1 MKEIRLGDNANTSN
15 DNRHIEGYAIVFNS
29 LSNDLGG
36 FREIIERGAI
46 TDELINN
53 SDIVCLMNHDI
64 KKGLLARSY
73 HGRGSLKLD
82 IDEHG
87 LHYSFEAPKTA
98 LGDEVLE
105 GIRRGDISKCSF
117 AFVCGEDN
125 WTKDENGEYIRHVKK
140 IKNLYD
146 VSLVYHPAY
155 DETEVK
161 ADTRGLDELKAQ
173 EEANNIVK
181 ENSESDMNDKNDK
194 QELIS
199 QLQTILE
206 KLKTDEKPAEEQPV
220 EDEKPVEEK
229 GGCQKD
235 DKPVEEKADE
245 ETPKEDE
252 NPDKTEEVEDTPK
265 DDENPDAVVET
276 DEETENEN
284 ETEDEKTEDDKEQR
298 NNQNISTNMTKKFSL
313 IKAIND
319 VTNNRSLDEV
329 AKEVVRK
336 GVEEMR
342 KSGLAIAGSIQL
354 PVLETENEEM
364 RANGVLAQTAGAG
377 AENIAT
383 EKLDILEPLR
393 ANMVMS
399 QAGATYLTGLV
410 GNISI
415 PAYTG
420 SNVAWAG
427 EVAAAANG
435 AGDWSE
441 IKLQPHRLTAYV
453 DVSKEFLLQD
463 SNDAEAMLRRDII
476 AAIGNKLEATIL
488 GADAGTDEKPA
499 GLFDGV
505 SAMSTALKFG
515 DIVDAEAELDAANV
529 TGAYTYI
536 LSPKA
541 KAALRTLSKDA
552 GSGRFV
558 LEDGEIEGSK
568 ALVSSNVAAKGF
580 VVGDFTDY
588 VIAQWG
594 SIDIVC
600 DSYTKATEGKVRLVV
615 NAYFDA
621 KPRRATSFVKRILK

>member
-1 MKEIRLGDNANTSN
+1 MKEIRLGDNATSTSES
-15 DNRHIEGYAIVFNS
+15 RHIEGYAIVFNS

-36 FREIIERGAI
+36 FREIIEPTAI
-46 TDELINN
+46 DDELIKN
-53 SDIVCLMNHDI
+53 SDILCLMNHDI
-64 KKGLLARSY
+64 KRGVLARSY

-117 AFVCGEDN
+117 AFVCGEDV
-125 WTKDENGEYIRHVKK
+125 WDKDEKTGEYIRHVKK

-181 ENSESDMNDKNDK
+181 ENSESDMNDK
-194 QELIS
+194 QELIT

-206 KLKTDEKPAEEQPV
+206 KLKTDEKI
-220 EDEKPVEEK
+220 VEEK
-229 GGCQKD
+229 EGCQKD

-245 ETPKEDE
+245 TPKEDE
-252 NPDKTEEVEDTPK
+252 DKPVEDTPK
-265 DDENPDAVVET
+265 DENPVET
-276 DEETENEN
+276 DEETPKEEN
-284 ETEDEKTEDDKEQR
+284 ETEDEMPEDDKEQR
-298 NNQNISTNMTKKFSL
+298 NNQTIISTNMTKKFSL

-319 VTNNRSLDEV
+319 VTNNRSLDDV

-354 PVLETENEEM
+354 PVMENVDEEV
-364 RANGVLAQTAGAG
+364 RANGVLAQTAVAG

-420 SNVAWAG
+420 SNVGWAN

-505 SAMSTALKFG
+505 TAMTTAVKFG

-529 TGAYTYI
+529 SGAYTYI

-568 ALVSSNVAAKGF
+568 ALVSSNVTAKGF
-580 VVGDFTDY
+580 VVGDFSDY

-594 SIDIVC
+594 AIDLVV
-600 DSYTKATEGKVRLVV
+600 DNYTKATEGKVRLVV

>member
-1 MKEIRLGDNANTSN
+1 MKEIRIGDNATSTSES
-15 DNRHIEGYAIVFNS
+15 RHIEGYAIVFNS

-36 FREIIERGAI
+36 FREIIEQGAI
-46 TDELINN
+46 TDELIKN
-53 SDIVCLMNHDI
+53 SDILCLMNHDI
-64 KKGLLARSY
+64 KKGVLARSY
-73 HGRGSLKLD
+73 QGRGSLKLD
-82 IDEHG
+82 VDEHG

-155 DETEVK
+155 EETEVK

-173 EEANNIVK
+173 EKANNIVK
-181 ENSESDMNDKNDK
+181 ENSEDMNDK

-206 KLKTDEKPAEEQPV
+206 KLKTDEKT
-220 EDEKPVEEK
+220 VEEK
-229 GGCQKD
+229 ECEKT
-235 DKPVEEKADE
+235 VEEKADE
-245 ETPKEDE
+245 EIPKEC
-252 NPDKTEEVEDTPK
+252 DKPEEVEDTPK
-265 DDENPDAVVET
+265 DDENPDET
-276 DEETENEN
+276 DEETPKEENEN
-284 ETEDEKTEDDKEQR
+284 ETEDEMPEDDKEQR
-298 NNQNISTNMTKKFSL
+298 NNQNISTNMTKFSL

-319 VTNNRSLDEV
+319 VVNNRALDDV
-329 AKEVVRK
+329 AKEVVAK
-336 GVEEMR
+336 GIAEMR
-342 KSGLAIAGSIQL
+342 KSGLAVAGSIQL

-377 AENIAT
+377 MENIAT

-476 AAIGNKLEATIL
+476 AAIGNKLESTIL

-505 SAMSTALKFG
+505 TAMTTAVKFG

-529 TGAYTYI
+529 SGAYTYI

-568 ALVSSNVAAKGF
+568 ALVSSNVVAKGM

-594 SIDIVC
+594 AIDLVV
-600 DSYTKATEGKVRLVV
+600 DNYTKATEGKVRLVV

>member
-1 MKEIRLGDNANTSN
+1 
-15 DNRHIEGYAIVFNS
+15 
-29 LSNDLGG
+29 
-36 FREIIERGAI
+36 
-46 TDELINN
+46 
-53 SDIVCLMNHDI
+53 
-64 KKGLLARSY
+64 
-73 HGRGSLKLD
+73 
-82 IDEHG
+82 
-87 LHYSFEAPKTA
+87 
-98 LGDEVLE
+98 
-105 GIRRGDISKCSF
+105 
-117 AFVCGEDN
+117 
-125 WTKDENGEYIRHVKK
+125 
-140 IKNLYD
+140 
-146 VSLVYHPAY
+146 
-155 DETEVK
+155 
-161 ADTRGLDELKAQ
+161 
-173 EEANNIVK
+173 
-181 ENSESDMNDKNDK
+181 
-194 QELIS
+194 
-199 QLQTILE
+199 
-206 KLKTDEKPAEEQPV
+206 
-220 EDEKPVEEK
+220 
-229 GGCQKD
+229 
-235 DKPVEEKADE
+235 
-245 ETPKEDE
+245 
-252 NPDKTEEVEDTPK
+252 
-265 DDENPDAVVET
+265 
-276 DEETENEN
+276 
-284 ETEDEKTEDDKEQR
+284 
-298 NNQNISTNMTKKFSL
+298 MTKKFSL

-329 AKEVVRK
+329 AKEVVAK
-336 GVEEMR
+336 GVQEMR

-354 PVLETENEEM
+354 PVMETENEEM

-476 AAIGNKLEATIL
+476 AAIGNKLESTIL
-488 GADAGTDEKPA
+488 GADAGTDEKPE
-499 GLFDGV
+499 GLFNGV
-505 SAMSTALKFG
+505 TAMTTAVKFG

-529 TGAYTYI
+529 SGAYTYI

-568 ALVSSNVAAKGF
+568 ALVSSNVVAR
-580 VVGDFTDY
+580 V
-588 VIAQWG
+588 W
-594 SIDIVC
+594 
-600 DSYTKATEGKVRLVV
+600 L
-615 NAYFDA
+615 
-621 KPRRATSFVKRILK
+621 

>member
-1 MKEIRLGDNANTSN
+1 MKEIRLGDNANTSD

-36 FREIIERGAI
+36 FREIIEQGAI

-105 GIRRGDISKCSF
+105 GIRRGDIAKCSF

-155 DETEVK
+155 EETEVK

-173 EEANNIVK
+173 EANNIVK
-181 ENSESDMNDKNDK
+181 ENSEDMNDK
-194 QELIS
+194 QELIT

-206 KLKTDEKPAEEQPV
+206 KLKTDEKPVEEKEEKDEKPEEV
-220 EDEKPVEEK
+220 EKPVEDTP
-229 GGCQKD
+229 KD
-235 DKPVEEKADE
+235 DEKPVEEKADE
-245 ETPKEDE
+245 TPKEDEKPVEDTPKEDE
-252 NPDKTEEVEDTPK
+252 NPD
-265 DDENPDAVVET
+265 ET
-276 DEETENEN
+276 DKETENEN
-284 ETEDEKTEDDKEQR
+284 ETEDEEKPEDKEQR

-319 VTNNRSLDEV
+319 VTNNRSLDDV
-329 AKEVVRK
+329 AKEVVAK
-336 GVEEMR
+336 GIAEMR

-354 PVLETENEEM
+354 PVMETENEEM
-364 RANGVLAQTAGAG
+364 RANGVLAQTTGSG

-427 EVAAAANG
+427 ETAAAANG

-476 AAIGNKLEATIL
+476 AAIGNKLESTIL
-488 GADAGTDEKPA
+488 GSDAGTDEKPE
-499 GLFDGV
+499 GLFNGV
-505 SAMSTALKFG
+505 TAMTTAVKFG

-529 TGAYTYI
+529 SGAYTYI

-568 ALVSSNVAAKGF
+568 ALVSSNVAAKGL

-594 SIDIVC
+594 AIDLVI
-600 DSYTKATEGKVRLVV
+600 DNYTKATEGKVRLVV

>member
-1 MKEIRLGDNANTSN
+1 MKEIRLGDNATSTES
-15 DNRHIEGYAIVFNS
+15 RHIEGYAIVFNS

-36 FREIIERGAI
+36 FREIIEQGAI
-46 TDELINN
+46 TDELIKN
-53 SDIVCLMNHDI
+53 SDILCLMNHDI
-64 KKGLLARSY
+64 KKGVLARSY
-73 HGRGSLKLD
+73 QGRGSLKLE

-155 DETEVK
+155 EQTEVK

-181 ENSESDMNDKNDK
+181 ENSESDMNDK

-199 QLQTILE
+199 QLQDILE
-206 KLKTDEKPAEEQPV
+206 KLKT
-220 EDEKPVEEK
+220 DEKPVEEK

-235 DKPVEEKADE
+235 EKPVEEKADE
-245 ETPKEDE
+245 TQKEF
-252 NPDKTEEVEDTPK
+252 DKTEEVEDTPN
-265 DDENPDAVVET
+265 DENPDVVDET

-284 ETEDEKTEDDKEQR
+284 ETEDDKNEDDKEQR
-298 NNQNISTNMTKKFSL
+298 NNQTIISTNMTKKFSL

-354 PVLETENEEM
+354 PVMETENEEM
-364 RANGVLAQTAGAG
+364 RANGVLAQTATAG

-420 SNVAWAG
+420 SNVGWAG

-453 DVSKEFLLQD
+453 DVSREFLIQS

-488 GADAGTDEKPA
+488 GADAGTDEKPE
-499 GLFDGV
+499 GLFNGV
-505 SAMSTALKFG
+505 TAMTTALKFG

-529 TGAYTYI
+529 NGAYTYI

-568 ALVSSNVAAKGF
+568 ALVSSNVVAKGM
-580 VVGDFTDY
+580 VVGDFSDY

-594 SIDIVC
+594 AIDLVV
-600 DSYTKATEGKVRLVV
+600 DNYSKSTEGKVRLVV

-621 KPRRATSFVKRILK
+621 KPRRATSFIRRILK

>member
-1 MKEIRLGDNANTSN
+1 MKEIRLGDNATSTSES
-15 DNRHIEGYAIVFNS
+15 RHIEGYAIVFNS

-36 FREIIERGAI
+36 FREIIEQGAI
-46 TDELINN
+46 TDELIKN
-53 SDIVCLMNHDI
+53 SDILCLMNHDI
-64 KKGLLARSY
+64 KKGVLARSY
-73 HGRGSLKLD
+73 QGRGSLKLD

-105 GIRRGDISKCSF
+105 GIRRGDIAKCSF

-140 IKNLYD
+140 INKLYD

-181 ENSESDMNDKNDK
+181 ENSESDMNDK

-199 QLQTILE
+199 QLQDILE
-206 KLKTDEKPAEEQPV
+206 KLKTDEKT
-220 EDEKPVEEK
+220 VEEK
-229 GGCQKD
+229 GGCQKPEED

-245 ETPKEDE
+245 TPKEDE
-252 NPDKTEEVEDTPK
+252 EKPVEDQTVEDK
-265 DDENPDAVVET
+265 NPDAVDET

-284 ETEDEKTEDDKEQR
+284 ETEDKMPEDDKEQR
-298 NNQNISTNMTKKFSL
+298 NNQTIISTNMTKKFSL

-319 VTNNRSLDEV
+319 VTNNRALDDV

-354 PVLETENEEM
+354 PVLETENEEV

-377 AENIAT
+377 MENIAT

-420 SNVAWAG
+420 SNVGWAG

-453 DVSKEFLLQD
+453 DVSREFLIQ
-463 SNDAEAMLRRDII
+463 SSSDAEAMLRRDII

-488 GADAGTDEKPA
+488 GADAGTNEKPE
-499 GLFDGV
+499 GLFNGV
-505 SAMSTALKFG
+505 TAMTTALKFG

-529 TGAYTYI
+529 SGAYTYI

-568 ALVSSNVAAKGF
+568 ALVSSNVVAKGM

-594 SIDIVC
+594 AIDLVV
-600 DSYTKATEGKVRLVV
+600 DNYSVATEGKVRLVV

>member
-15 DNRHIEGYAIVFNS
+15 ENRHIEGYAIVFNS

-36 FREIIERGAI
+36 FREIIEQGAI
-46 TDELINN
+46 TDELIKN
-53 SDIVCLMNHDI
+53 SDILCLMNHDI
-64 KKGLLARSY
+64 KRGVLARSY
-73 HGRGSLKLD
+73 QGRGSLKLE

-87 LHYSFEAPKTA
+87 LHYSFDAPNTD

-155 DETEVK
+155 EETEAI

-181 ENSESDMNDKNDK
+181 ENSESDMNDK
-194 QELIS
+194 QELII
-199 QLQTILE
+199 QLQDILE
-206 KLKTDEKPAEEQPV
+206 KLKTDE
-220 EDEKPVEEK
+220 
-229 GGCQKD
+229 
-235 DKPVEEKADE
+235 KPVEEKADE
-245 ETPKEDE
+245 ETPKEDDE
-252 NPDKTEEVEDTPK
+252 KSVEDQTVE
-265 DDENPDAVVET
+265 DENPDET
-276 DEETENEN
+276 DKETENEN
-284 ETEDEKTEDDKEQR
+284 ETEDEMPEDDKEQR
-298 NNQNISTNMTKKFSL
+298 NNQTIISTNMTKKFSL

-354 PVLETENEEM
+354 PVMETENEEM

-377 AENIAT
+377 MENIAT

-505 SAMSTALKFG
+505 TAMTTAVKFA

-529 TGAYTYI
+529 SGAYTYI

-541 KAALRTLSKDA
+541 KAALRTLSKDS

-568 ALVSSNVAAKGF
+568 ALVSSNVVAKGL

-588 VIAQWG
+588 VSAQWG
-594 SIDIVC
+594 AIDLVV
-600 DSYTKATEGKVRLVV
+600 DNYTKATEGKVRLVV

-621 KPRRATSFVKRILK
+621 KPRRSTSFIKRILK

>member
-15 DNRHIEGYAIVFNS
+15 ENRHIEGYAMVFNS

-36 FREIIERGAI
+36 FREIIEQGAI
-46 TDELINN
+46 TEELIKN
-53 SDIVCLMNHDI
+53 SDILCLMNHDI
-64 KKGLLARSY
+64 KRGVLARSY
-73 HGRGSLKLD
+73 HGRGSLKLE

-87 LHYSFEAPKTA
+87 LHYSFDAPNTD

-117 AFVCGEDN
+117 AFVCGKDVWN
-125 WTKDENGEYIRHVKK
+125 KDEKTGEYIRHVKK

-155 DETEVK
+155 EETEVK

-173 EEANNIVK
+173 EDANNIVK
-181 ENSESDMNDKNDK
+181 ENSESDMNDK
-194 QELIS
+194 QELIT

-206 KLKTDEKPAEEQPV
+206 KLTTEEKPVEDTPK

-229 GGCQKD
+229 GDCMN
-235 DKPVEEKADE
+235 DKPVEKKAD

-252 NPDKTEEVEDTPK
+252 EKPVEDQTVE
-265 DDENPDAVVET
+265 DENTDAVVET
-276 DEETENEN
+276 DKETPKEENEN
-284 ETEDEKTEDDKEQR
+284 ETEDDKPEDDKEQR

-319 VTNNRSLDEV
+319 VTNNRSLDDV
-329 AKEVVRK
+329 AKEVVAK
-336 GVEEMR
+336 GIAEMR
-342 KSGLAIAGSIQL
+342 KSGLAVAGSIQL
-354 PVLETENEEM
+354 PVMETENEEV

-377 AENIAT
+377 MENIAT

-410 GNISI
+410 GNVSI

-427 EVAAAANG
+427 ETAAAANG

-505 SAMSTALKFG
+505 TAMTTAVKFG

-529 TGAYTYI
+529 NGAYTYI

-568 ALVSSNVAAKGF
+568 ALVSSNVTAKGF
-580 VVGDFTDY
+580 VVGDFSDY

-594 SIDIVC
+594 AIDLVV
-600 DSYTKATEGKVRLVV
+600 DNYTKATEGKVRLVV

>member
-1 MKEIRLGDNANTSN
+1 MKEIRLGDNATSTSES
-15 DNRHIEGYAIVFNS
+15 RHIEGYAIVFNS

-36 FREIIERGAI
+36 FREIIEQGAI
-46 TDELINN
+46 TDELIKN
-53 SDIVCLMNHDI
+53 SDILCLMNHDI
-64 KKGLLARSY
+64 KKGVLARSY
-73 HGRGSLKLD
+73 QGRGSLKLD

-117 AFVCGEDN
+117 AFVCGEDV
-125 WTKDENGEYIRHVKK
+125 WDKDEKTGEYIRHVKK

-155 DETEVK
+155 EETEVK

-181 ENSESDMNDKNDK
+181 ENSESDMNDK

-199 QLQTILE
+199 QLQDIIE
-206 KLKTDEKPAEEQPV
+206 KLKTDEKT
-220 EDEKPVEEK
+220 VEEK
-229 GGCQKD
+229 GGCQKPEED

-245 ETPKEDE
+245 TPKEDE
-252 NPDKTEEVEDTPK
+252 EKPVEDQTVE
-265 DDENPDAVVET
+265 DENPDAVDET

-284 ETEDEKTEDDKEQR
+284 ETEDKMSEDDKEQR
-298 NNQNISTNMTKKFSL
+298 NNQTIISTNMTKKFSL

-319 VTNNRSLDEV
+319 VTNNRALDDV

-342 KSGLAIAGSIQL
+342 KSGLAVAGSIQL
-354 PVLETENEEM
+354 PVMENVDEEV

-377 AENIAT
+377 MENIAT

-415 PAYTG
+415 PAYSG
-420 SNVAWAG
+420 SNVGWAG

-441 IKLQPHRLTAYV
+441 IKLQPHRITAYV
-453 DVSKEFLLQD
+453 DVSREFLIQS

-488 GADAGTDEKPA
+488 GADAGTNEKPE
-499 GLFDGV
+499 GLFNGV
-505 SAMSTALKFG
+505 TAMTTALKFG

-529 TGAYTYI
+529 SGAYTYI

-568 ALVSSNVAAKGF
+568 ALVSSNVVAKGM
-580 VVGDFTDY
+580 VVGDFSDY

-594 SIDIVC
+594 AIDLVV
-600 DSYTKATEGKVRLVV
+600 DNYSVATEGKVRLVV

>member
-15 DNRHIEGYAIVFNS
+15 ENRHIEGYAIVFNS

-36 FREIIERGAI
+36 FREIIEQGAI
-46 TDELINN
+46 TDELIKN
-53 SDIVCLMNHDI
+53 SDILCLMNHDI
-64 KKGLLARSY
+64 KKGVLARSY
-73 HGRGSLKLD
+73 QGRGSLKLE

-155 DETEVK
+155 EETEAI

-206 KLKTDEKPAEEQPV
+206 KLKTEEKPVEEK
-220 EDEKPVEEK
+220 ECDKTVEEK
-229 GGCQKD
+229 GGCQKPEED

-245 ETPKEDE
+245 TPKEC
-252 NPDKTEEVEDTPK
+252 DKTEEVEDTPK
-265 DDENPDAVVET
+265 DDENPDSVVEA
-276 DEETENEN
+276 DETPKEEN
-284 ETEDEKTEDDKEQR
+284 ETEDDKPEDDKEQR
-298 NNQNISTNMTKKFSL
+298 NNQTIISTNMTKKFSL

-354 PVLETENEEM
+354 PVMENADEEV
-364 RANGVLAQTAGAG
+364 RANGVLAQTATAG
-377 AENIAT
+377 MENIAT

-427 EVAAAANG
+427 ETAAAANG

-488 GADAGTDEKPA
+488 GSDAGTDEKPA

-505 SAMSTALKFG
+505 TAMTTALKFG

-529 TGAYTYI
+529 SGAYTYI

-568 ALVSSNVAAKGF
+568 ALVSSNVVAKGMI
-580 VVGDFTDY
+580 VGDFTDY

-594 SIDIVC
+594 AIDLVV
-600 DSYTKATEGKVRLVV
+600 DNYTKATEGKVRLVV

-621 KPRRATSFVKRILK
+621 KPRRAASFVKRILK

>member
-1 MKEIRLGDNANTSN
+1 MKEIRLGDNATSSES
-15 DNRHIEGYAIVFNS
+15 RHIEGYAIVFNS

-46 TDELINN
+46 TDELIKN

-117 AFVCGEDN
+117 AFVCGEDV
-125 WTKDENGEYIRHVKK
+125 WDKDEKTGEYIRHVKK

-181 ENSESDMNDKNDK
+181 ENSEDMNDK

-206 KLKTDEKPAEEQPV
+206 KLKTDDKT
-220 EDEKPVEEK
+220 VEEK
-229 GGCQKD
+229 ECDKPEEVE
-235 DKPVEEKADE
+235 KPVEEKADE
-245 ETPKEDE
+245 ETPKDE
-252 NPDKTEEVEDTPK
+252 KPVEDTPK
-265 DDENPDAVVET
+265 DDEDQTVEDENPDDT
-276 DEETENEN
+276 DEETQKEENEN
-284 ETEDEKTEDDKEQR
+284 ETEDDKPEDKEQR

-329 AKEVVRK
+329 AKEVVAK
-336 GVEEMR
+336 GIAEMR

-377 AENIAT
+377 MENIAT

-427 EVAAAANG
+427 ETAAAANG

-488 GADAGTDEKPA
+488 GSDAGTDEKPE
-499 GLFDGV
+499 GLFNGV
-505 SAMSTALKFG
+505 TAMTTAVKFG

-529 TGAYTYI
+529 NGAYTYI

-568 ALVSSNVAAKGF
+568 ALVSSNVTAKGF

-594 SIDIVC
+594 AIDLVV
-600 DSYTKATEGKVRLVV
+600 DNYTKATEGKVRLVV

>member
-1 MKEIRLGDNANTSN
+1 MKEIRLGDNATTSTSES
-15 DNRHIEGYAIVFNS
+15 RHIEGYAIVFNS

-36 FREIIERGAI
+36 FREIIEQGAI
-46 TDELINN
+46 TDELIKN
-53 SDIVCLMNHDI
+53 SDILCLMNHDI
-64 KKGLLARSY
+64 KKGVLARSY
-73 HGRGSLKLD
+73 QGRGSLKLD

-155 DETEVK
+155 EETEVK

-173 EEANNIVK
+173 EANNIVK
-181 ENSESDMNDKNDK
+181 ENSESDMNDK

-206 KLKTDEKPAEEQPV
+206 KLKTDEKP
-220 EDEKPVEEK
+220 VEEK
-229 GGCQKD
+229 GCQND

-245 ETPKEDE
+245 TPKED
-252 NPDKTEEVEDTPK
+252 DKTVEDTPK
-265 DDENPDAVVET
+265 DDTVVET
-276 DEETENEN
+276 DEETPKEENEN
-284 ETEDEKTEDDKEQR
+284 ETEDEMPEDDKEQR

-329 AKEVVRK
+329 AKEVVAK
-336 GVEEMR
+336 GIAEMR

-364 RANGVLAQTAGAG
+364 RANGVLAQTATAG
-377 AENIAT
+377 MENIAT

-410 GNISI
+410 GNVSI
-415 PAYTG
+415 PAYSG
-420 SNVAWAG
+420 SNVGWAG
-427 EVAAAANG
+427 ETAAAANG

-488 GADAGTDEKPA
+488 GSEAGTDEKPA

-505 SAMSTALKFG
+505 TAMTSAVKFA

-529 TGAYTYI
+529 SGAYTYI

-568 ALVSSNVAAKGF
+568 ALVSSNVTAKGL
-580 VVGDFTDY
+580 VVGNFSDY

-600 DSYTKATEGKVRLVV
+600 DAFTKATEGKVRLVV

-621 KPRRATSFVKRILK
+621 KPRRSTSFVKRILK

>member
-1 MKEIRLGDNANTSN
+1 MKEIRLGDNATTSTSES
-15 DNRHIEGYAIVFNS
+15 RHIEGYAMVFNS

-36 FREIIERGAI
+36 FREIIEQGAI

-87 LHYSFEAPKTA
+87 LHYSFESPKTA

-155 DETEVK
+155 EETEVK
-161 ADTRGLDELKAQ
+161 ADTRGLDELKSQ

-181 ENSESDMNDKNDK
+181 ENSEDMNDK
-194 QELIS
+194 QELIT

-206 KLKTDEKPAEEQPV
+206 KLKTDEKTVEEK
-220 EDEKPVEEK
+220 ECEKPVEEK
-229 GGCQKD
+229 GDCMN
-235 DKPVEEKADE
+235 DKTVEEKADE
-245 ETPKEDE
+245 TPKED
-252 NPDKTEEVEDTPK
+252 DKSVEDTPN
-265 DDENPDAVVET
+265 DDVVDET
-276 DEETENEN
+276 DEETPKEEN
-284 ETEDEKTEDDKEQR
+284 ETEDEEKPEDKEQR

-313 IKAIND
+313 VKAIND
-319 VTNNRSLDEV
+319 VVNNRSLDDV

-342 KSGLAIAGSIQL
+342 KSGLAVAGSIQL
-354 PVLETENEEM
+354 PVMETENEEM
-364 RANGVLAQTAGAG
+364 RANGVLAQTATAG

-410 GNISI
+410 GNVSI

-427 EVAAAANG
+427 ETAAATNG

-453 DVSKEFLLQD
+453 DVSREFLIQS

-488 GADAGTDEKPA
+488 GSEAGTNEKPA

-505 SAMSTALKFG
+505 TAMTTALKFG

-529 TGAYTYI
+529 NGAYTYI

-568 ALVSSNVAAKGF
+568 ALVSSNVVAKGM

-594 SIDIVC
+594 AIDLVV
-600 DSYTKATEGKVRLVV
+600 DNYSVATEGKVRLVV

-621 KPRRATSFVKRILK
+621 KPRRASSFVKRILK

>member
-1 MKEIRLGDNANTSN
+1 MKEIRLGDNATSTSES
-15 DNRHIEGYAIVFNS
+15 RHIEGYAIVFNS

-36 FREIIERGAI
+36 FREIIEPTAI
-46 TDELINN
+46 DDELIKN
-53 SDIVCLMNHDI
+53 SDIVCLKNHNI
-64 KKGLLARSY
+64 KLGILARSY
-73 HGRGSLKLD
+73 HGRGSLKLE

-87 LHYSFEAPKTA
+87 LHYSFDAPHTQF
-98 LGDEVLE
+98 GDEVLE
-105 GIRRGDISKCSF
+105 MVKRGDIAKCSF
-117 AFVCGEDN
+117 AFVCGEDV
-125 WTKDENGEYIRHVKK
+125 WDKDENGEYIRHVKK

-155 DETEVK
+155 EETEAI
-161 ADTRGLDELKAQ
+161 ADTRGLDELKAK
-173 EEANNIVK
+173 EANNIVK
-181 ENSESDMNDKNDK
+181 ENSESDMNDK
-194 QELIS
+194 QELIT

-206 KLKTDEKPAEEQPV
+206 KLKTDEKPVEEK
-220 EDEKPVEEK
+220 EEKDEKPEEVEDTPKE
-229 GGCQKD
+229 D
-235 DKPVEEKADE
+235 DKPVEENAD

-252 NPDKTEEVEDTPK
+252 KPEEVEDTPK
-265 DDENPDAVVET
+265 DENPDET
-276 DEETENEN
+276 DKETENEN
-284 ETEDEKTEDDKEQR
+284 ETEDEEKPEDKEQR

-329 AKEVVRK
+329 AKEVVAK
-336 GVEEMR
+336 GVQEMR

-354 PVLETENEEM
+354 PVMETENEEM

-399 QAGATYLTGLV
+399 KAGATYLTGLV

-427 EVAAAANG
+427 ETAAAANG

-476 AAIGNKLEATIL
+476 AAIGNKLESTIL
-488 GADAGTDEKPA
+488 GADAGTDEKPE
-499 GLFDGV
+499 GLFNGV
-505 SAMSTALKFG
+505 TAMTTAVKFG

-529 TGAYTYI
+529 SGAYTYI

-568 ALVSSNVAAKGF
+568 ALVSSNVAAKGL

-594 SIDIVC
+594 AIDLVC
-600 DSYTKATEGKVRLVV
+600 DSFTRATEGKVRLVV

>member
-1 MKEIRLGDNANTSN
+1 MKEIRLGDSATSTSES
-15 DNRHIEGYAIVFNS
+15 RHIEGYAIVFNS

-36 FREIIERGAI
+36 FREIIEPTAI
-46 TDELINN
+46 DDELIKN
-53 SDIVCLMNHDI
+53 SDIVCLFNHDI

-73 HGRGSLKLD
+73 HGRGSLKLE

-87 LHYSFEAPKTA
+87 LHYSFDAPNTKF
-98 LGDEVLE
+98 GNEILE
-105 GIRRGDISKCSF
+105 MVRRGDVAKCSF
-117 AFVCGEDN
+117 AFVCGEDV
-125 WTKDENGEYIRHVKK
+125 WDKDEKTGEYIRRVKK

-155 DETEVK
+155 EETEAI

-173 EEANNIVK
+173 EANNIVK
-181 ENSESDMNDKNDK
+181 EKSESDMNDK

-199 QLQTILE
+199 QLQDILE
-206 KLKTDEKPAEEQPV
+206 KLKT
-220 EDEKPVEEK
+220 DEKPVEEK
-229 GGCQKD
+229 GGCQKPEED
-235 DKPVEEKADE
+235 DKTVEEKADE
-245 ETPKEDE
+245 TPKED
-252 NPDKTEEVEDTPK
+252 DKPVEDTPK
-265 DDENPDAVVET
+265 DENPDAVVEA

-284 ETEDEKTEDDKEQR
+284 ETEDDKPEDDKEQR
-298 NNQNISTNMTKKFSL
+298 NNQTIISTNMTKKFSL

-329 AKEVVRK
+329 AKEVVAK
-336 GVEEMR
+336 GIAEMR

-354 PVLETENEEM
+354 PVMENADEEV

-377 AENIAT
+377 MENIAT

-415 PAYTG
+415 PAYSG

-427 EVAAAANG
+427 ETAAAANG

-505 SAMSTALKFG
+505 TAMTTAVKFG

-568 ALVSSNVAAKGF
+568 ALVSSNVTAKGF
-580 VVGDFTDY
+580 VVGDFSDY

-621 KPRRATSFVKRILK
+621 KPRRAASFVKRILK

>member
-1 MKEIRLGDNANTSN
+1 MKEIRLGDSATSTSES
-15 DNRHIEGYAIVFNS
+15 RHIEGYAIVFNS

-36 FREIIERGAI
+36 FREIIEPTAI
-46 TDELINN
+46 DDELIKN
-53 SDIVCLMNHDI
+53 SDIVCLKNHNI
-64 KKGLLARSY
+64 KLGILARSY
-73 HGRGSLKLD
+73 HGRGSLKLE

-87 LHYSFEAPKTA
+87 LHYSFDAPHTQF
-98 LGDEVLE
+98 GDEVLE
-105 GIRRGDISKCSF
+105 MVKRGDIAKCSF
-117 AFVCGEDN
+117 AFVCGEDV
-125 WTKDENGEYIRHVKK
+125 WDKDEKTGEYIRRVKK

-155 DETEVK
+155 EETEAI

-181 ENSESDMNDKNDK
+181 ENSESDMNDK
-194 QELIS
+194 QELIT

-206 KLKTDEKPAEEQPV
+206 KLKTDEKPVEEK
-220 EDEKPVEEK
+220 ECDKPVEEK
-229 GGCQKD
+229 GGCQKPEED

-245 ETPKEDE
+245 TPKEDDE
-252 NPDKTEEVEDTPK
+252 KPVEDTPK
-265 DDENPDAVVET
+265 DDENPDSVVEA
-276 DEETENEN
+276 DETPKEENEN
-284 ETEDEKTEDDKEQR
+284 ETEDEEKPEDKEQR
-298 NNQNISTNMTKKFSL
+298 NNQTIISTNMTKKFSL

-354 PVLETENEEM
+354 PVMETENEEM
-364 RANGVLAQTAGAG
+364 RANGVLAQTATAG

-453 DVSKEFLLQD
+453 DVSREFLIQS

-488 GADAGTDEKPA
+488 GADAGTNEKPE
-499 GLFDGV
+499 GLFNGV
-505 SAMSTALKFG
+505 TAMTTALKFG
-515 DIVDAEAELDAANV
+515 DIVDAEAELDSANV
-529 TGAYTYI
+529 SGAYTYI

-558 LEDGEIEGSK
+558 LEDNEIEGSK
-568 ALVSSNVAAKGF
+568 ALVSSNVVAKGM
-580 VVGDFTDY
+580 VVGDFSDY

-594 SIDIVC
+594 AIDLVV
-600 DSYTKATEGKVRLVV
+600 DNYSVATEGKVRLVV

>member
-1 MKEIRLGDNANTSN
+1 MKEIRLGDNATTS
-15 DNRHIEGYAIVFNS
+15 DSRHIEGYAIVFNS

-36 FREIIERGAI
+36 FREIIEQGAI
-46 TDELINN
+46 TDELIKN
-53 SDIVCLMNHDI
+53 SDILCLMNHDI
-64 KKGLLARSY
+64 KKGVLARSY
-73 HGRGSLKLD
+73 QGRGSLKLD

-87 LHYSFEAPKTA
+87 LHYSFDAPKTA

-105 GIRRGDISKCSF
+105 GIRRGDIAKCSF

-140 IKNLYD
+140 INKLYD

-155 DETEVK
+155 EETEVK

-181 ENSESDMNDKNDK
+181 ENSEDMKDK
-194 QELIS
+194 QELIT
-199 QLQTILE
+199 QLQDILE
-206 KLKTDEKPAEEQPV
+206 KLKTDEKPVEEK
-220 EDEKPVEEK
+220 ECDKPVEEK
-229 GGCQKD
+229 GCQKD
-235 DKPVEEKADE
+235 ETVEEKADE
-245 ETPKEDE
+245 TPKED
-252 NPDKTEEVEDTPK
+252 DKTVEDTPN
-265 DDENPDAVVET
+265 DENPDAVVEA
-276 DEETENEN
+276 DETPKEEN
-284 ETEDEKTEDDKEQR
+284 ETEDEEKPEDKEQR
-298 NNQNISTNMTKKFSL
+298 NNQNNSTIMTKKFSL

-319 VTNNRSLDEV
+319 VTNNRSLDDV
-329 AKEVVRK
+329 AKEVVAK
-336 GVEEMR
+336 GIAEMR

-354 PVLETENEEM
+354 PVLENVDEEV

-377 AENIAT
+377 MENIAT

-410 GNISI
+410 GNVSI

-420 SNVAWAG
+420 SNVGWAG
-427 EVAAAANG
+427 EVAAASNG

-453 DVSKEFLLQD
+453 DVSREFLIQS

-488 GADAGTDEKPA
+488 GSEAGTDEKPA

-505 SAMSTALKFG
+505 TAMTTAVKFA

-529 TGAYTYI
+529 SGAYTYI

-594 SIDIVC
+594 AIDLVV
-600 DSYTKATEGKVRLVV
+600 DNYSKSTEGKVRLVV

-621 KPRRATSFVKRILK
+621 KPRRSTSFVKRILK

>member
-1 MKEIRLGDNANTSN
+1 MKEIRLGDNATSTSES
-15 DNRHIEGYAIVFNS
+15 RHIEGYAIVFNS

-36 FREIIERGAI
+36 FREIIEQGAI
-46 TDELINN
+46 TDELIKN
-53 SDIVCLMNHDI
+53 SDILCLMNHDI
-64 KKGLLARSY
+64 KRGVLARSY
-73 HGRGSLKLD
+73 QGRGSLKLE

-87 LHYSFEAPKTA
+87 LHYSFDAPNTD

-155 DETEVK
+155 EETEVK

-181 ENSESDMNDKNDK
+181 ENSESDMNDK

-199 QLQTILE
+199 QLQDILE
-206 KLKTDEKPAEEQPV
+206 KLKTDEKP
-220 EDEKPVEEK
+220 VEEN
-229 GGCQKD
+229 
-235 DKPVEEKADE
+235 ADE

-252 NPDKTEEVEDTPK
+252 EKPVEDTPN
-265 DDENPDAVVET
+265 DENPDVVDET

-284 ETEDEKTEDDKEQR
+284 ETEDDKPEDDKEQR
-298 NNQNISTNMTKKFSL
+298 NNQTIISTNMTKKFSL

-319 VTNNRSLDEV
+319 VTNNRSLDDV
-329 AKEVVRK
+329 AKEVVKK
-336 GVEEMR
+336 GAEEMR
-342 KSGLAIAGSIQL
+342 KSGLAVAGSIQL
-354 PVLETENEEM
+354 PVMETENEEM

-377 AENIAT
+377 MENIAT

-505 SAMSTALKFG
+505 TAMTTAVKFG

-529 TGAYTYI
+529 SGAYTYI

-594 SIDIVC
+594 AIDLVV
-600 DSYTKATEGKVRLVV
+600 DNYTKATEGKVRLVV

>member
-1 MKEIRLGDNANTSN
+1 M
-15 DNRHIEGYAIVFNS
+15 
-29 LSNDLGG
+29 
-36 FREIIERGAI
+36 
-46 TDELINN
+46 
-53 SDIVCLMNHDI
+53 
-64 KKGLLARSY
+64 
-73 HGRGSLKLD
+73 
-82 IDEHG
+82 
-87 LHYSFEAPKTA
+87 
-98 LGDEVLE
+98 
-105 GIRRGDISKCSF
+105 
-117 AFVCGEDN
+117 
-125 WTKDENGEYIRHVKK
+125 
-140 IKNLYD
+140 
-146 VSLVYHPAY
+146 
-155 DETEVK
+155 
-161 ADTRGLDELKAQ
+161 
-173 EEANNIVK
+173 
-181 ENSESDMNDKNDK
+181 NDK

-199 QLQTILE
+199 QLQDILE
-206 KLKTDEKPAEEQPV
+206 KLTTEEKPVEDTPK

-229 GGCQKD
+229 GDCMN
-235 DKPVEEKADE
+235 DKPVEKKAD

-252 NPDKTEEVEDTPK
+252 EKPVEDQTVE
-265 DDENPDAVVET
+265 DENTDAVVET
-276 DEETENEN
+276 DKETPKEENEN
-284 ETEDEKTEDDKEQR
+284 ETEDDKPEDDKEQR

-319 VTNNRSLDEV
+319 VTNNRSLDDV
-329 AKEVVRK
+329 AKEVVAK
-336 GVEEMR
+336 GIAEMR
-342 KSGLAIAGSIQL
+342 KSGLAVAGSIQL
-354 PVLETENEEM
+354 PVMETENEEV
-364 RANGVLAQTAGAG
+364 RANGVLAQTATAG

-410 GNISI
+410 GNVSI

-420 SNVAWAG
+420 SNVGWAG

-453 DVSKEFLLQD
+453 DVSREFLIQS

-488 GADAGTDEKPA
+488 GADAGTDEKPE
-499 GLFDGV
+499 GLFNGV
-505 SAMSTALKFG
+505 TAMTSAVKFG

-568 ALVSSNVAAKGF
+568 ALVSSNVVAKGL
-580 VVGDFTDY
+580 VVGDFSDY

-594 SIDIVC
+594 AIDLVV
-600 DSYTKATEGKVRLVV
+600 DNYSKSTEGKVRLVV

>member
-1 MKEIRLGDNANTSN
+1 MKEIRLGDNATSTSES
-15 DNRHIEGYAIVFNS
+15 RHIEGYAIVFNS

-36 FREIIERGAI
+36 FREIIEQGAI
-46 TDELINN
+46 TEELIKN
-53 SDIVCLMNHDI
+53 SDIICLMNHDI
-64 KKGLLARSY
+64 KRGVLARSY

-125 WTKDENGEYIRHVKK
+125 WTKDENGEYTRHVKK

-181 ENSESDMNDKNDK
+181 ENSESDMNDK
-194 QELIS
+194 QELIT

-206 KLKTDEKPAEEQPV
+206 KLKTDEKPVEEK
-220 EDEKPVEEK
+220 ECDKPVEEK
-229 GGCQKD
+229 GGCQKPEED

-245 ETPKEDE
+245 TPKEC
-252 NPDKTEEVEDTPK
+252 DKTEEVEDTPK

-284 ETEDEKTEDDKEQR
+284 ETEDDKTEDDKEQR
-298 NNQNISTNMTKKFSL
+298 NNQTIISTNMTKKFSL

-354 PVLETENEEM
+354 PVMETENEEM

-488 GADAGTDEKPA
+488 GSDAGTDEKPA

-505 SAMSTALKFG
+505 TAMTTALKFG

-568 ALVSSNVAAKGF
+568 ALVSSNVVAKGM

-594 SIDIVC
+594 AIDIVC
-600 DSYTKATEGKVRLVV
+600 DSFTKATEGKVRLVV

-621 KPRRATSFVKRILK
+621 KPRRADAFVKKVLK

>member
-1 MKEIRLGDNANTSN
+1 MKEIRLGDNANTSD

-36 FREIIERGAI
+36 FREIIEQGAI

-105 GIRRGDISKCSF
+105 GIRRGDIAKCSF

-155 DETEVK
+155 EETEVK

-173 EEANNIVK
+173 EANNIVK
-181 ENSESDMNDKNDK
+181 ENSEDMNDK
-194 QELIS
+194 QELIT
-199 QLQTILE
+199 QLQTIIE
-206 KLKTDEKPAEEQPV
+206 KLKTDEKPVEEKEEKDEKPEEV
-220 EDEKPVEEK
+220 EKPVEDTP
-229 GGCQKD
+229 KD
-235 DKPVEEKADE
+235 DEKPVEEKADE
-245 ETPKEDE
+245 TPKEDDKPVEDTPKEDE
-252 NPDKTEEVEDTPK
+252 NPD
-265 DDENPDAVVET
+265 ET
-276 DEETENEN
+276 DEETPKEENEN
-284 ETEDEKTEDDKEQR
+284 ETEDEEKPEDKEQR

-319 VTNNRSLDEV
+319 VTNNRSLDDV
-329 AKEVVRK
+329 AKEVVAK
-336 GVEEMR
+336 GIAEMR

-354 PVLETENEEM
+354 PVMETENEEM

-427 EVAAAANG
+427 ETAAAANG

-476 AAIGNKLEATIL
+476 AAIGNKLESTIL
-488 GADAGTDEKPA
+488 GSDAGTDEKPE
-499 GLFDGV
+499 GLFNGV
-505 SAMSTALKFG
+505 TAMTTAVKFG
-515 DIVDAEAELDAANV
+515 DIVDAEAELDAANIS
-529 TGAYTYI
+529 GAYTYI

-568 ALVSSNVAAKGF
+568 ALVSSNVAAKGL

-594 SIDIVC
+594 AIDLVV
-600 DSYTKATEGKVRLVV
+600 DNYTKATEGKVRLVV

>member
-36 FREIIERGAI
+36 FREIIEQGAI
-46 TDELINN
+46 TDELIKN
-53 SDIVCLMNHDI
+53 SDILCLMNHDI
-64 KKGLLARSY
+64 KRGVLARSY
-73 HGRGSLKLD
+73 QGRGSLKLD

-87 LHYSFEAPKTA
+87 LHYSFEAPKTD

-181 ENSESDMNDKNDK
+181 EKSESDMNDK
-194 QELIS
+194 QELIT

-206 KLKTDEKPAEEQPV
+206 KLKTDDKTVEEKEC
-220 EDEKPVEEK
+220 DKTVEEK
-229 GGCQKD
+229 GGCQKTEED

-245 ETPKEDE
+245 ETPRECDE
-252 NPDKTEEVEDTPK
+252 KPVEDTPK
-265 DDENPDAVVET
+265 DDENPDDT
-276 DEETENEN
+276 DDETENEN
-284 ETEDEKTEDDKEQR
+284 ETEDDKTEDDKEQR
-298 NNQNISTNMTKKFSL
+298 NNQTIISTNMTKKFSL

-354 PVLETENEEM
+354 PVMETENEEM

-377 AENIAT
+377 MENIAT

-476 AAIGNKLEATIL
+476 AAIGNKLESTIL

-505 SAMSTALKFG
+505 TAMTTAVKFG

-529 TGAYTYI
+529 SGAYTYI

-568 ALVSSNVAAKGF
+568 ALVSSNVVTKGM

-594 SIDIVC
+594 AIDLVV
-600 DSYTKATEGKVRLVV
+600 DNYTKATEGKVRLVV

>member
-15 DNRHIEGYAIVFNS
+15 DNRHIEGYAMVFNS

-36 FREIIERGAI
+36 FREIIEQGAI
-46 TDELINN
+46 TEELIKN
-53 SDIVCLMNHDI
+53 SDILCLMNHDI
-64 KKGLLARSY
+64 KRGVLARSY
-73 HGRGSLKLD
+73 QGRGSLKLE

-87 LHYSFEAPKTA
+87 LHYSFDAPNTD

-140 IKNLYD
+140 IKKLYD

-155 DETEVK
+155 EETEVK

-173 EEANNIVK
+173 EKANNIVK
-181 ENSESDMNDKNDK
+181 ENSESDMNDK
-194 QELIS
+194 QELIT
-199 QLQTILE
+199 QLQDILE
-206 KLKTDEKPAEEQPV
+206 KLKTDEKP
-220 EDEKPVEEK
+220 VEEK
-229 GGCQKD
+229 EY
-235 DKPVEEKADE
+235 DKTVEEKADE
-245 ETPKEDE
+245 TPKEDE
-252 NPDKTEEVEDTPK
+252 EKPVEDTPN
-265 DDENPDAVVET
+265 DENPDVVDET
-276 DEETENEN
+276 DKETENEN
-284 ETEDEKTEDDKEQR
+284 ETEDEMPEDDKEQR
-298 NNQNISTNMTKKFSL
+298 NKQNNSTIMTKKFSL

-319 VTNNRSLDEV
+319 VVNNRALDDV
-329 AKEVVRK
+329 AKEVVAK
-336 GVEEMR
+336 GVQEMR
-342 KSGLAIAGSIQL
+342 KSGLAVAGSIQL
-354 PVLETENEEM
+354 PVMETENEEM

-476 AAIGNKLEATIL
+476 AAIGNKLESTIL

-505 SAMSTALKFG
+505 TAMTTAVKFG

-529 TGAYTYI
+529 SGAYTYI

-568 ALVSSNVAAKGF
+568 ALVSSNVVAKGM

-594 SIDIVC
+594 AIDLVV
-600 DSYTKATEGKVRLVV
+600 DNYTKATEGKVRLVV

>member
-15 DNRHIEGYAIVFNS
+15 DNRHIEGYAMVFNS

-36 FREIIERGAI
+36 FREIIEQGAI
-46 TDELINN
+46 TEELIKN
-53 SDIVCLMNHDI
+53 SDILCLMNHDI
-64 KKGLLARSY
+64 KRGVLARSY
-73 HGRGSLKLD
+73 QGRGSLKLE

-87 LHYSFEAPKTA
+87 LHYSFDAPNTD

-140 IKNLYD
+140 IKKLYD

-155 DETEVK
+155 EETEVK

-173 EEANNIVK
+173 EKANNIVK
-181 ENSESDMNDKNDK
+181 ENSESDMNDK
-194 QELIS
+194 QELIT
-199 QLQTILE
+199 QLQDILE
-206 KLKTDEKPAEEQPV
+206 KLKTDEKP
-220 EDEKPVEEK
+220 VEEK
-229 GGCQKD
+229 EY
-235 DKPVEEKADE
+235 DKTVEEKADE
-245 ETPKEDE
+245 TPKEDE
-252 NPDKTEEVEDTPK
+252 EKPVEDTPN
-265 DDENPDAVVET
+265 DENPDVVDET
-276 DEETENEN
+276 DKETENEN
-284 ETEDEKTEDDKEQR
+284 ETEDEMPEDDKEQR
-298 NNQNISTNMTKKFSL
+298 NKQNNSTIMTKKFSL

-319 VTNNRSLDEV
+319 VVNNRALDDV
-329 AKEVVRK
+329 AKEVVAK
-336 GVEEMR
+336 GVQEMR
-342 KSGLAIAGSIQL
+342 KSGLAVAGSIQL
-354 PVLETENEEM
+354 PVMETENEEM

-476 AAIGNKLEATIL
+476 AAIGNKLESTIL

-505 SAMSTALKFG
+505 TAMTTAVKFG

-529 TGAYTYI
+529 SGVYTYI

-568 ALVSSNVAAKGF
+568 ALVSSNVVAKGM

-594 SIDIVC
+594 AIDLVV
-600 DSYTKATEGKVRLVV
+600 DNYTKATEGKVRLVV

>member
-1 MKEIRLGDNANTSN
+1 MKEIRLGDNATSTSES
-15 DNRHIEGYAIVFNS
+15 RHIEGYAIVFNS

-36 FREIIERGAI
+36 FREIIEPTAI
-46 TDELINN
+46 DDELIKN
-53 SDIVCLMNHDI
+53 SDILCLMNHDI
-64 KKGLLARSY
+64 KRGVLARSY

-181 ENSESDMNDKNDK
+181 ENSESDMNDK
-194 QELIS
+194 QELIT

-206 KLKTDEKPAEEQPV
+206 KLTTEEKPVEDTPK

-229 GGCQKD
+229 GDCMN
-235 DKPVEEKADE
+235 DKPVEKKAD

-252 NPDKTEEVEDTPK
+252 EKPVEDQTVE
-265 DDENPDAVVET
+265 DENTDAVVET
-276 DEETENEN
+276 DKETPKEENEN
-284 ETEDEKTEDDKEQR
+284 ETEDDKPEDDKEQR

-319 VTNNRSLDEV
+319 VTNNRSLDDV
-329 AKEVVRK
+329 AKEVVAK
-336 GVEEMR
+336 GIAEMR
-342 KSGLAIAGSIQL
+342 KSGLAVAGSIQL
-354 PVLETENEEM
+354 PVMETENEEV

-377 AENIAT
+377 MENIAT

-410 GNISI
+410 GNVSI

-427 EVAAAANG
+427 ETAAAANG

-488 GADAGTDEKPA
+488 GSEAGTDEKPA

-505 SAMSTALKFG
+505 TAMTTAVKFG

-529 TGAYTYI
+529 SGAYTYI

-568 ALVSSNVAAKGF
+568 ALVSSNVVAKGL
-580 VVGDFTDY
+580 VVGDFSDY

-594 SIDIVC
+594 AIDLVV
-600 DSYTKATEGKVRLVV
+600 DNYTKATEGKVRLVV

>member
-1 MKEIRLGDNANTSN
+1 MKEIRLGDNATSTSES
-15 DNRHIEGYAIVFNS
+15 RHIEGYAIVFNS

-117 AFVCGEDN
+117 AFVCGEDV
-125 WTKDENGEYIRHVKK
+125 WDKDENGEYIRHVKK

-155 DETEVK
+155 EETEVK

-173 EEANNIVK
+173 EANNIVK
-181 ENSESDMNDKNDK
+181 ENSEDMNDK

-206 KLKTDEKPAEEQPV
+206 KLKTDEKPVEEK
-220 EDEKPVEEK
+220 EEKDEKPEEVEDTPKE
-229 GGCQKD
+229 D

-252 NPDKTEEVEDTPK
+252 EKPVEEQPVED
-265 DDENPDAVVET
+265 ENTDET

-284 ETEDEKTEDDKEQR
+284 ETEDEEKPEDKEQR

-329 AKEVVRK
+329 AKEVVAK
-336 GVEEMR
+336 GVQEMR
-342 KSGLAIAGSIQL
+342 KSGLAVAGSIQL

-427 EVAAAANG
+427 ETAAAANG

-476 AAIGNKLEATIL
+476 AAIGNKLESTIL

-505 SAMSTALKFG
+505 TAMTTAVKFG

-529 TGAYTYI
+529 SGAYTYI

-580 VVGDFTDY
+580 VVGDFNDY

-594 SIDIVC
+594 AIDLVV
-600 DSYTKATEGKVRLVV
+600 DNYTKATEGKVRLVV

>member
-1 MKEIRLGDNANTSN
+1 MKEIRLGDSATSTSES
-15 DNRHIEGYAIVFNS
+15 RHIEGYAIVFNS

-36 FREIIERGAI
+36 FREIIEPTAI
-46 TDELINN
+46 DDELIKN
-53 SDIVCLMNHDI
+53 SDIVCLFNHDI

-73 HGRGSLKLD
+73 HGRGSLKLE

-87 LHYSFEAPKTA
+87 LHYSFDAPNTKF
-98 LGDEVLE
+98 GNEILE
-105 GIRRGDISKCSF
+105 MVRRGDVAKCSF
-117 AFVCGEDN
+117 AFVCGEDV
-125 WTKDENGEYIRHVKK
+125 WDKDEKTGEYIRRVKK

-155 DETEVK
+155 EETEAI

-173 EEANNIVK
+173 EANNIVK
-181 ENSESDMNDKNDK
+181 EKSESDMNDK

-199 QLQTILE
+199 QLQDILE
-206 KLKTDEKPAEEQPV
+206 KLKT
-220 EDEKPVEEK
+220 DEKPVEEK
-229 GGCQKD
+229 GGCQKPEED
-235 DKPVEEKADE
+235 DKTVEEKADE
-245 ETPKEDE
+245 TPKED
-252 NPDKTEEVEDTPK
+252 DKPVEDTPK
-265 DDENPDAVVET
+265 DENPDAVVEA

-284 ETEDEKTEDDKEQR
+284 ETEDDKPEDDKEQR
-298 NNQNISTNMTKKFSL
+298 NNQTIISTNMTKKFSL

-329 AKEVVRK
+329 AKEVVAK
-336 GVEEMR
+336 GIAEMR
-342 KSGLAIAGSIQL
+342 KSGLAVAGSIQL
-354 PVLETENEEM
+354 PVMENADEEV

-377 AENIAT
+377 MENIAT

-415 PAYTG
+415 PAYSG

-427 EVAAAANG
+427 ETAAAANG

-505 SAMSTALKFG
+505 TAMTTAVKFG

-568 ALVSSNVAAKGF
+568 ALVSSNVTAKGF
-580 VVGDFTDY
+580 VVGDFSDY

-621 KPRRATSFVKRILK
+621 KPRRAASFVKRILK

>member
-1 MKEIRLGDNANTSN
+1 MKEIRLGDNATSTSES
-15 DNRHIEGYAIVFNS
+15 RHIEGYAIVFNS

-36 FREIIERGAI
+36 FREIIEQGAI
-46 TDELINN
+46 TDELIKN
-53 SDIVCLMNHDI
+53 SDIICLMNHDI
-64 KKGLLARSY
+64 KRGVLARSY
-73 HGRGSLKLD
+73 QGRGSLKLD

-181 ENSESDMNDKNDK
+181 ENSESDMNDK

-199 QLQTILE
+199 QLQDILE
-206 KLKTDEKPAEEQPV
+206 KLKT
-220 EDEKPVEEK
+220 DEKPVEEK
-229 GGCQKD
+229 GGCQKTEED

-245 ETPKEDE
+245 ETPKEDDE
-252 NPDKTEEVEDTPK
+252 KPVEDTQK
-265 DDENPDAVVET
+265 DDENPDVVVET
-276 DEETENEN
+276 DEETPKEENEN
-284 ETEDEKTEDDKEQR
+284 ETEDDKTEDNKEQR
-298 NNQNISTNMTKKFSL
+298 NNHTIISTNMKKFSL

-420 SNVAWAG
+420 SNVSWAG

-476 AAIGNKLEATIL
+476 AAIGNKLESTIL
-488 GADAGTDEKPA
+488 GADAGTDEKPE
-499 GLFDGV
+499 GLFNGV
-505 SAMSTALKFG
+505 TAMTTAVKFA

-529 TGAYTYI
+529 SGAYTYI

-580 VVGDFTDY
+580 VVGDFSDY

-594 SIDIVC
+594 AIDLVV
-600 DSYTKATEGKVRLVV
+600 DNYTKATEGKVRLVV

-621 KPRRATSFVKRILK
+621 KPRRVSSFVKRILK

>member
-1 MKEIRLGDNANTSN
+1 MKEIRLGDNATSSES
-15 DNRHIEGYAIVFNS
+15 RHIEGYAIVFNS

-36 FREIIERGAI
+36 FREIIEQGAI
-46 TDELINN
+46 TDELIKN
-53 SDIVCLMNHDI
+53 SDILCLMNHDI
-64 KKGLLARSY
+64 KRGVLARSY
-73 HGRGSLKLD
+73 QGRGSLKLE

-140 IKNLYD
+140 IKKLYD

-155 DETEVK
+155 EETEAI

-181 ENSESDMNDKNDK
+181 EKSDMNDK

-199 QLQTILE
+199 QLQDILE
-206 KLKTDEKPAEEQPV
+206 KLKT
-220 EDEKPVEEK
+220 DEKPVEEK
-229 GGCQKD
+229 GGCQKPEED

-245 ETPKEDE
+245 TPKEDEKPVEDQTVEDE
-252 NPDKTEEVEDTPK
+252 NPDK
-265 DDENPDAVVET
+265 A
-276 DEETENEN
+276 DEETQKEENEN
-284 ETEDEKTEDDKEQR
+284 ETEDDKPEDKEQR

-342 KSGLAIAGSIQL
+342 KSGLAVAGSIQL
-354 PVLETENEEM
+354 PVMETENEEM
-364 RANGVLAQTAGAG
+364 RANGVLAQTATAG
-377 AENIAT
+377 MENIAT

-410 GNISI
+410 GNVSI

-427 EVAAAANG
+427 ETAAATNG

-453 DVSKEFLLQD
+453 DVSREFLIQS

-488 GADAGTDEKPA
+488 GSEAGTNEKPE
-499 GLFDGV
+499 GLFNGV
-505 SAMSTALKFG
+505 TAMSTALKFG

-568 ALVSSNVAAKGF
+568 ALVSSNVVAKGM

-594 SIDIVC
+594 AIDLVV
-600 DSYTKATEGKVRLVV
+600 DNYSVATEGKVRLVV

>member
-1 MKEIRLGDNANTSN
+1 MKEIRLGDNATSTSES
-15 DNRHIEGYAIVFNS
+15 RHIEGYAIVFNS

-36 FREIIERGAI
+36 FREIIEQGAI

-105 GIRRGDISKCSF
+105 GIRRGDIAKCSF

-155 DETEVK
+155 EETEVK

-173 EEANNIVK
+173 EANNIVK
-181 ENSESDMNDKNDK
+181 ENSEDMNDK
-194 QELIS
+194 QELIT

-206 KLKTDEKPAEEQPV
+206 KLKTDEKPVEEKEEKDEKPEEV
-220 EDEKPVEEK
+220 EKPVEDTP
-229 GGCQKD
+229 KD
-235 DKPVEEKADE
+235 DEKPVEEKADE
-245 ETPKEDE
+245 TPKEDDKPVEDTPKEDE
-252 NPDKTEEVEDTPK
+252 NPD
-265 DDENPDAVVET
+265 ET
-276 DEETENEN
+276 DKETENEN
-284 ETEDEKTEDDKEQR
+284 ETEDEEKPEDKEQR

-329 AKEVVRK
+329 AKEVVAK
-336 GVEEMR
+336 GIAEMR

-354 PVLETENEEM
+354 PVMETENEEM
-364 RANGVLAQTAGAG
+364 RANGVLAQTAGSG

-427 EVAAAANG
+427 ETAAAANG

-476 AAIGNKLEATIL
+476 AAIGNKLESTIL
-488 GADAGTDEKPA
+488 GSDAGTDEKPA

-505 SAMSTALKFG
+505 TAMTTAVKFG
-515 DIVDAEAELDAANV
+515 DIVDAEAELDAANIS
-529 TGAYTYI
+529 GAYTYI

-568 ALVSSNVAAKGF
+568 ALVSSNVAAKGL
-580 VVGDFTDY
+580 VVGDLTDY

-594 SIDIVC
+594 AIDLVV
-600 DSYTKATEGKVRLVV
+600 DNYTKATEGKVRLVV

>member
-1 MKEIRLGDNANTSN
+1 MKEIRLGDNATSTSES
-15 DNRHIEGYAIVFNS
+15 RHIEGYAIVFNS

-36 FREIIERGAI
+36 FREIIEQGAI
-46 TDELINN
+46 TDELIKN
-53 SDIVCLMNHDI
+53 SDILCLMNHDI
-64 KKGLLARSY
+64 KKGVLARSY
-73 HGRGSLKLD
+73 QGRGSLKLE

-140 IKNLYD
+140 IKKLYD

-155 DETEVK
+155 EETEAI

-206 KLKTDEKPAEEQPV
+206 KLKTEEKPVEEK
-220 EDEKPVEEK
+220 ECEKPVEEK
-229 GGCQKD
+229 GDCMKTEE
-235 DKPVEEKADE
+235 KPVEEKADE
-245 ETPKEDE
+245 TPKEC
-252 NPDKTEEVEDTPK
+252 DKTEEVEDTPK
-265 DDENPDAVVET
+265 DDAVVEA
-276 DEETENEN
+276 DETPKEEN
-284 ETEDEKTEDDKEQR
+284 ETEDEKPEDDKEQR
-298 NNQNISTNMTKKFSL
+298 NNQTIISTNMTKKFSL

-354 PVLETENEEM
+354 PVMETENEEM

-427 EVAAAANG
+427 ETAAAANG

-505 SAMSTALKFG
+505 TAMTTAVKFG

-568 ALVSSNVAAKGF
+568 ALVSSNVVAKGM

-594 SIDIVC
+594 AIDLVV
-600 DSYTKATEGKVRLVV
+600 DNYTKATEGKVRLVV

-621 KPRRATSFVKRILK
+621 KPRRATSFIKRILK

>member
-1 MKEIRLGDNANTSN
+1 MKEIRLGDNATTS
-15 DNRHIEGYAIVFNS
+15 DSRHIEGYAIVFNS

-36 FREIIERGAI
+36 FREIIEQGAI
-46 TDELINN
+46 TDELIKN
-53 SDIVCLMNHDI
+53 SDILCLMNHDI
-64 KKGLLARSY
+64 KKGVLARSY
-73 HGRGSLKLD
+73 QGRGSLKLD

-87 LHYSFEAPKTA
+87 LHYSFDAPKTA

-105 GIRRGDISKCSF
+105 GIRRCDISKCSF

-140 IKNLYD
+140 INKLYD

-155 DETEVK
+155 EETEVK

-173 EEANNIVK
+173 EANNIVK
-181 ENSESDMNDKNDK
+181 ENSETDMKDK
-194 QELIS
+194 QELIT
-199 QLQTILE
+199 QLQDILE
-206 KLKTDEKPAEEQPV
+206 KLKTDEKTVEEK
-220 EDEKPVEEK
+220 ECDKTVEEK
-229 GGCQKD
+229 GDCMN
-235 DKPVEEKADE
+235 DKTVEEKADE
-245 ETPKEDE
+245 TPKEDE
-252 NPDKTEEVEDTPK
+252 EKPVEDTPK
-265 DDENPDAVVET
+265 DDAVVEA
-276 DEETENEN
+276 DETPKEENEN
-284 ETEDEKTEDDKEQR
+284 ETEDEEKPEDKEQR
-298 NNQNISTNMTKKFSL
+298 NNKTIISTNNMTKKFSL

-329 AKEVVRK
+329 AKEVVAK
-336 GVEEMR
+336 GIAEMR

-354 PVLETENEEM
+354 PVLENVDEEV

-377 AENIAT
+377 IENIAT

-410 GNISI
+410 GNVSI

-488 GADAGTDEKPA
+488 GSDAGTDEKPA

-505 SAMSTALKFG
+505 TAMTTAVKFA

-529 TGAYTYI
+529 SGAYTYI

-568 ALVSSNVAAKGF
+568 ALVSSNVTAKGL
-580 VVGDFTDY
+580 VVGDFSDY
-588 VIAQWG
+588 VIGQWG

-600 DSYTKATEGKVRLVV
+600 DSFTKATEGKVRLVV

-621 KPRRATSFVKRILK
+621 KPRRASSFVKRILK

>member
-1 MKEIRLGDNANTSN
+1 MKEIRLGDTATSTSES
-15 DNRHIEGYAIVFNS
+15 RHIEGYAIVFNS

-36 FREIIERGAI
+36 FREIIEPTAI
-46 TDELINN
+46 DDELIKN
-53 SDIVCLMNHDI
+53 SDIVCLKNHNI
-64 KKGLLARSY
+64 KEGILARSY
-73 HGRGSLKLD
+73 HGRGSLKLE

-87 LHYSFEAPKTA
+87 LHYSFDAPHTQF
-98 LGDEVLE
+98 GDEVLE
-105 GIRRGDISKCSF
+105 MVKRGDIAKCSF
-117 AFVCGEDN
+117 AFVCGEDVWN
-125 WTKDENGEYIRHVKK
+125 KDEKTGEYIRHVKK

-155 DETEVK
+155 EETEAI

-181 ENSESDMNDKNDK
+181 ENSEDMNDK
-194 QELIS
+194 QELIT

-206 KLKTDEKPAEEQPV
+206 KLKTDEKI
-220 EDEKPVEEK
+220 VEEK
-229 GGCQKD
+229 EGCQKD
-235 DKPVEEKADE
+235 EKPVEEKADE
-245 ETPKEDE
+245 TPKEDE
-252 NPDKTEEVEDTPK
+252 EKPVEDQTVE
-265 DDENPDAVVET
+265 DENPDET

-284 ETEDEKTEDDKEQR
+284 ETEDEMPEDDKEQR
-298 NNQNISTNMTKKFSL
+298 NNQTIISTNMTKKFSL

-354 PVLETENEEM
+354 PVMETENEEM

-377 AENIAT
+377 MENIAT

-415 PAYTG
+415 PAYSG
-420 SNVAWAG
+420 SNVGWAG

-476 AAIGNKLEATIL
+476 AAIGNKLESTIL

-505 SAMSTALKFG
+505 TAMTTAVKFG

-529 TGAYTYI
+529 SGAYTYI

-568 ALVSSNVAAKGF
+568 ALVSSNVVAKGM
-580 VVGDFTDY
+580 VVGDFSDY

-621 KPRRATSFVKRILK
+621 KPRRASSFVKRILK

>member
-1 MKEIRLGDNANTSN
+1 MKEIRLGDNATSTSES
-15 DNRHIEGYAIVFNS
+15 RHIEGYAIVFNS

-36 FREIIERGAI
+36 FREIIEPTAI
-46 TDELINN
+46 TDELIKN
-53 SDIVCLMNHDI
+53 SDILCLMNHDI
-64 KKGLLARSY
+64 KKGVLARSY
-73 HGRGSLKLD
+73 QGRGSLKLD

-117 AFVCGEDN
+117 AFVCGEDV
-125 WTKDENGEYIRHVKK
+125 WDKDEKTGEYIRRVKK

-155 DETEVK
+155 EETEVK

-173 EEANNIVK
+173 EANNIVK
-181 ENSESDMNDKNDK
+181 ENSESDMNDK
-194 QELIS
+194 QELIT

-206 KLKTDEKPAEEQPV
+206 KLKTDEKTVEEK
-220 EDEKPVEEK
+220 ECDKTVEEK
-229 GGCQKD
+229 GDCQKPEED
-235 DKPVEEKADE
+235 DKPVEQKADE
-245 ETPKEDE
+245 ETPKEC
-252 NPDKTEEVEDTPK
+252 DKPAEDTPK

-298 NNQNISTNMTKKFSL
+298 NNQTIISTNMTKKFSL

-319 VTNNRSLDEV
+319 VTNNRSLDDV
-329 AKEVVRK
+329 AKEVVKK

-427 EVAAAANG
+427 ETAAAANG

-488 GADAGTDEKPA
+488 GADAGTDEKPE
-499 GLFDGV
+499 GLFNGV
-505 SAMSTALKFG
+505 TAMTTAVKFG

-529 TGAYTYI
+529 NGAYTYI

-568 ALVSSNVAAKGF
+568 ALVSSNVVAKGM

-594 SIDIVC
+594 AIDLVV
-600 DSYTKATEGKVRLVV
+600 DNYTKATEGKVRLVV

>member
-1 MKEIRLGDNANTSN
+1 MKEIRLGDNATSTSES
-15 DNRHIEGYAIVFNS
+15 RHIEGYAIVFNS

-117 AFVCGEDN
+117 AFVCGEDV
-125 WTKDENGEYIRHVKK
+125 WDKDENGEYIRHVKK

-155 DETEVK
+155 EETEVK

-173 EEANNIVK
+173 EANNIVK
-181 ENSESDMNDKNDK
+181 ENSEDMNDK

-206 KLKTDEKPAEEQPV
+206 KLKTDEKPVEEK
-220 EDEKPVEEK
+220 EEKDEKPEEVEDTPKE
-229 GGCQKD
+229 D

-252 NPDKTEEVEDTPK
+252 EKPVEEQPVED
-265 DDENPDAVVET
+265 ENTDET

-284 ETEDEKTEDDKEQR
+284 ETEDEEKPEDKEQR

-329 AKEVVRK
+329 AKEVVAK
-336 GVEEMR
+336 GIQEMR

-427 EVAAAANG
+427 ETAAAANG

-476 AAIGNKLEATIL
+476 AAIGNKLESTIL

-505 SAMSTALKFG
+505 TAMTTAVKFG

-529 TGAYTYI
+529 SGAYTYI

-568 ALVSSNVAAKGF
+568 ALVSSNVAAKGL

-594 SIDIVC
+594 AIDLVV
-600 DSYTKATEGKVRLVV
+600 DNYTKATEGKVRLVV

>member
-1 MKEIRLGDNANTSN
+1 MKEIRLGDSATSTSES
-15 DNRHIEGYAIVFNS
+15 RHIEGYAIVFNS

-36 FREIIERGAI
+36 FREIIEPTAI
-46 TDELINN
+46 DDELIKN
-53 SDIVCLMNHDI
+53 SDIVCLKNHNI
-64 KKGLLARSY
+64 KEGILARSY
-73 HGRGSLKLD
+73 HGRGSLKLE

-87 LHYSFEAPKTA
+87 LHYSFDAPHTQF
-98 LGDEVLE
+98 GDEVLE
-105 GIRRGDISKCSF
+105 MVKRGDIAKCSF
-117 AFVCGEDN
+117 AFVCGEDVWN
-125 WTKDENGEYIRHVKK
+125 KDEKTGEYIRHVKK

-155 DETEVK
+155 EETEAI

-173 EEANNIVK
+173 EETNNIVK
-181 ENSESDMNDKNDK
+181 ENSEDMNDK
-194 QELIS
+194 QELIT

-206 KLKTDEKPAEEQPV
+206 KLKTDEKP
-220 EDEKPVEEK
+220 VEEK
-229 GGCQKD
+229 EGCQKD
-235 DKPVEEKADE
+235 EKPVEEKADE
-245 ETPKEDE
+245 TPKEDE
-252 NPDKTEEVEDTPK
+252 EKPVEDQTVE
-265 DDENPDAVVET
+265 DENPDET
-276 DEETENEN
+276 DKETENEN
-284 ETEDEKTEDDKEQR
+284 ETEDEMPEDDKEQR
-298 NNQNISTNMTKKFSL
+298 NNQTIISTNMTKKFSL

-329 AKEVVRK
+329 AKEVVAK
-336 GVEEMR
+336 GIAEMR

-415 PAYTG
+415 PAYSG

-476 AAIGNKLEATIL
+476 AAIGNKLESTIL

-505 SAMSTALKFG
+505 TAMTTAVKFG

-568 ALVSSNVAAKGF
+568 ALVSSNVTAKGF

-594 SIDIVC
+594 AIDLVV
-600 DSYTKATEGKVRLVV
+600 DNYTKATEGKVRLVV

>member
-1 MKEIRLGDNANTSN
+1 MKEIRLGDNATSTSES
-15 DNRHIEGYAIVFNS
+15 RHIEGYAIVFNS

-36 FREIIERGAI
+36 FREIIEPTAI
-46 TDELINN
+46 DDELIKN
-53 SDIVCLMNHDI
+53 SDILCLMNHDI
-64 KKGLLARSY
+64 KRGVLARSY

-117 AFVCGEDN
+117 AFVCGEDV
-125 WTKDENGEYIRHVKK
+125 WDKDEKTGEYIRHVKK

-155 DETEVK
+155 DQTEVK

-181 ENSESDMNDKNDK
+181 ENSESDMNDK

-199 QLQTILE
+199 QLQDILE
-206 KLKTDEKPAEEQPV
+206 KLTTEEKPVEDTPK

-229 GGCQKD
+229 GDCMN
-235 DKPVEEKADE
+235 DKPVEKKAD

-252 NPDKTEEVEDTPK
+252 EKPVEDQTVE
-265 DDENPDAVVET
+265 DENTDAVVET
-276 DEETENEN
+276 DKETPKEENEN
-284 ETEDEKTEDDKEQR
+284 ETEDDKPEDDKEQR

-319 VTNNRSLDEV
+319 VTNNRSLDDV
-329 AKEVVRK
+329 AKEVVAK
-336 GVEEMR
+336 GIAEMR
-342 KSGLAIAGSIQL
+342 KSGLAVAGSIQL
-354 PVLETENEEM
+354 PVMETENEEV
-364 RANGVLAQTAGAG
+364 RANGVLAQTATAG

-410 GNISI
+410 GNVSI

-420 SNVAWAG
+420 SNVGWAG

-453 DVSKEFLLQD
+453 DVSREFLIQS

-488 GADAGTDEKPA
+488 GADAGTDEKPE
-499 GLFDGV
+499 GLFNGV
-505 SAMSTALKFG
+505 TAMTSAVKFG

-568 ALVSSNVAAKGF
+568 ALVSSNVVAKGL
-580 VVGDFTDY
+580 VVGDFSDY

-594 SIDIVC
+594 AIDLVV
-600 DSYTKATEGKVRLVV
+600 DNYSKSTEGKVRLVV

>member
-1 MKEIRLGDNANTSN
+1 MKEIRLGDNATSTSES
-15 DNRHIEGYAIVFNS
+15 RHIEGYAIVFNS

-36 FREIIERGAI
+36 FREIIEPTAI
-46 TDELINN
+46 DDELIKN
-53 SDIVCLMNHDI
+53 SDILCLMNHDI
-64 KKGLLARSY
+64 KRGVLARSY
-73 HGRGSLKLD
+73 QGRGSLKLD

-98 LGDEVLE
+98 LGDEILE

-125 WTKDENGEYIRHVKK
+125 WTKDENGEYIRRVKK

-155 DETEVK
+155 EETEVK

-181 ENSESDMNDKNDK
+181 ENSEDMNDK

-206 KLKTDEKPAEEQPV
+206 KLKTDDKPV
-220 EDEKPVEEK
+220 EEKECDKPVEEK
-229 GGCQKD
+229 GGCQKPEED
-235 DKPVEEKADE
+235 DKTVEEKADE
-245 ETPKEDE
+245 ETPKEC
-252 NPDKTEEVEDTPK
+252 DKTEEVEDTPK

-276 DEETENEN
+276 DEETPKEENEN
-284 ETEDEKTEDDKEQR
+284 ETEDDKEQR
-298 NNQNISTNMTKKFSL
+298 NNQTINSTIMTKKFSL

-329 AKEVVRK
+329 AKEVVAK
-336 GVEEMR
+336 GVQEMR

-354 PVLETENEEM
+354 PVMETENEEM

-476 AAIGNKLEATIL
+476 AAIGNKLESTIL
-488 GADAGTDEKPA
+488 GADAGTDEKPE
-499 GLFDGV
+499 GLFNGV
-505 SAMSTALKFG
+505 TAMTTAVKFG

-529 TGAYTYI
+529 SGAYTYI

-568 ALVSSNVAAKGF
+568 ALVSSNVVAKGM

-594 SIDIVC
+594 AIDLVV
-600 DSYTKATEGKVRLVV
+600 DNYTKATEGKVRLVV

>member
-15 DNRHIEGYAIVFNS
+15 ENRHIEGYAMVFNS

-36 FREIIERGAI
+36 FREIIEQGAI
-46 TDELINN
+46 TEELIKN
-53 SDIVCLMNHDI
+53 SDILCLMNHDI
-64 KKGLLARSY
+64 KRGVLARSY
-73 HGRGSLKLD
+73 HGRGSLKLE

-87 LHYSFEAPKTA
+87 LHYSFDAPNTD

-117 AFVCGEDN
+117 AFVCGKDVWN
-125 WTKDENGEYIRHVKK
+125 KDEKTGEYIRHVKK

-155 DETEVK
+155 EETEVK

-173 EEANNIVK
+173 EDANNIVK
-181 ENSESDMNDKNDK
+181 ENSESDMNDK
-194 QELIS
+194 QELIT

-206 KLKTDEKPAEEQPV
+206 KLTTEEKPVEDTPK

-229 GGCQKD
+229 GDCMN
-235 DKPVEEKADE
+235 DKPVEKKAD

-252 NPDKTEEVEDTPK
+252 EKPVEDQTVE
-265 DDENPDAVVET
+265 DENTDAVVET
-276 DEETENEN
+276 DKETPKEENEN
-284 ETEDEKTEDDKEQR
+284 ETEDDKPEDDKEQR

-319 VTNNRSLDEV
+319 VTNNRSLDDV
-329 AKEVVRK
+329 AKEVVAK
-336 GVEEMR
+336 GIAEMR
-342 KSGLAIAGSIQL
+342 KSGLAVAGSIQL
-354 PVLETENEEM
+354 PVMETENEEV
-364 RANGVLAQTAGAG
+364 RANGVLAQTATAG

-410 GNISI
+410 GNVSI

-420 SNVAWAG
+420 SNVGWAG

-453 DVSKEFLLQD
+453 DVSREFLIQS

-488 GADAGTDEKPA
+488 GADAGTDEKPE
-499 GLFDGV
+499 GLFNGV
-505 SAMSTALKFG
+505 TAMTSAVKFG

-568 ALVSSNVAAKGF
+568 ALVSSNVVAKGL
-580 VVGDFTDY
+580 VVGDFSDY

-594 SIDIVC
+594 AIDLVV
-600 DSYTKATEGKVRLVV
+600 DNYSKSTEGKVRLVV